1 MPQFDNI
8 NEHYTDDDQSMRHRM
23 DESYRQAVP
32 LVQQFWNDADID
44 IRFKAG
50 DQTLWNQIYGSLP
63 IQTKR
68 TFQFNRIRR
77 IINMVCG
84 YQRKNRKSTIVVPM
98 ENADQQTADDFSGLI
113 QWANQYSNLYTIL
126 SESFE
131 GACTSGFNLLS
142 IWMDYNSDPVSGDI
156 KVTNLHHNGCLV
168 DPTFKRRDLS
178 DANYI
183 WTRRWMSKNQAKTLL
198 PGREKEIE
206 QMQISARRDDK
217 FIYLPENY
225 QFSLNGF
232 VTYDEYWYLDSRET
246 TQLIDLESG
255 ETLEWPGSP
264 EALEIYKRD
273 FPNVQTKKIQKPTV
287 KLAISVNNRVMYNGP
302 NPYQID
308 RYPFVGVFGYFEPE
322 IPYFSLKM
330 QGMVRGL
337 RDSQYLYTRRRTIE
351 LDILESQI
359 NSGIKFKET
368 ALVDPDD
375 AFLTGQGRRLA
386 LKASASMDDVE
397 VIQPPQIPAGMFELS
412 RALGDEI
419 TQISG
424 VNEEL
429 LGAAEDDK
437 SGLLSMLRQ
446 GAGLTT
452 LQILYDQLDDS
463 QKQAGQ
469 IFMDMIQAN
478 FSKGKVRR
486 ILNRQPSEQ
495 FTNRAFQKFDCQIED
510 GIMTSTQKQMQF
522 QQLIALRQMDIQIP
536 TDVLINAAPLQNKAD
551 LINAIKAQ
559 EEQQAQQAQMQMQS
573 DLQQQQVLT
582 NSLAAKAESD
592 RALASERLNK
602 IQTDQAMS
610 MEKIAQ
616 SQQHREGAVLD
627 RVRAAKELADMDL
640 TQMQKMLDIL
650 TTLQQQEVATEQQ
663 NKVNLPGMPQ
673 QPSAQAEQRK

>member
-1 MPQFDNI
+1 MPDIHNI
-8 NEHYTDDDQSMRHRM
+8 NSYYIDDDRDMRHRM

-32 LVQQFWNDADID
+32 LVQQYWNDADID

-50 DQTLWNQIYGSLP
+50 DQTLWNQNSSLP

-77 IINMVCG
+77 IINMPCG
-84 YQRKNRKSTIVVPM
+84 YQRKNRKTTIVVPM
-98 ENADQQTADDFSGLI
+98 ENADQQAADDFSGLI
-113 QWANQYSNLYTIL
+113 QWANQYSNFYPTL

-131 GACTSGFNLLS
+131 GAVTTGFNLLS
-142 IWMDYNSDPVSGDI
+142 IWMDYNSDPISGDI
-156 KVTNLHHNGCLV
+156 KITNLHHNGCLV
-168 DPTFKRRDLS
+168 DPTFKKRDLS

-183 WTRRWMSKNQAKTLL
+183 WTRRWMSKGQAKTLL
-198 PGREKEIE
+198 PGREKDIDA
-206 QMQISARRDDK
+206 MQITARRDDK
-217 FIYLPENY
+217 FMYLPENY

-232 VTYDEYWYLDSRET
+232 VTYDEYWYLDSRPT
-246 TQLIDLESG
+246 TVLIDMESG
-255 ETLEWPGSP
+255 ETMEWPGTD
-264 EALEIYKRD
+264 EALEIYRRD

-287 KLAISVNNRVMYNGP
+287 KLAIAVNNRIFYNGP

-308 RYPFVGVFGYFEPE
+308 RFPFVGVFGYFEPE

-337 RDSQYLYTRRRTIE
+337 RDAQYLYTRRRTIE

-386 LKASASMDDVE
+386 LRASASMDDVE
-397 VIQPPQIPAGMFELS
+397 VIQPPQIPQGMFEMS
-412 RALGDEI
+412 KTLGDEI

-452 LQILYDQLDDS
+452 LQTLFDQLDDS

-469 IFMDMIQAN
+469 IYMDMIQAN
-478 FSKGKVRR
+478 FSVGKVRR
-486 ILNRQPSEQ
+486 ILNREPSEQ
-495 FTNRAFQKFDCQIED
+495 FKNKAFQKFDCQVEE
-510 GIMTSTQKQMQF
+510 GVMTSTQKQMEF
-522 QQLIALRQMDIQIP
+522 QQLLALRQMDIQIP
-536 TDVLINAAPLQNKAD
+536 TEILINAAPLQNKAN
-551 LINAIKAQ
+551 LINAMKEQ
-559 EEQQAQQAQMQMQS
+559 EQQQAQQAQMQMQN
-573 DLQQQQVLT
+573 DMQQQQVLT

-592 RALASERLNK
+592 RALASERMNK

-673 QPSAQAEQRK
+673 QPSAQAEKRI